1 MAKKN
6 KALKHYLRKQEKK
19 KKDRQRESAL
29 MDSLAKKVFNNP
41 IQW

>member
-6 KALKHYLRKQEKK
+6 KALQHYLRKQEKK

-29 MDSLAKKVFNNP
+29 MDNLAKKVFNHP
-41 IQW
+41 INW